1 VQLGLGHRASACP
14 ACGEET
20 SPQPLLE
27 VPSTDTAESFEIASC
42 VRCGLACTL
51 PVPQDLERYYHTDL
65 GSSVRQPG
73 AATFRFAQ
81 SFMLGAEAR
90 RIRRAANGATV
101 IDVGAGSGAFAWE
114 LQRRGHAVITADG
127 RPERPPLTRALA
139 SVPHRVVDFETGKI
153 RGLEAPGPRVA
164 VLRHVLEHLRSPAAF
179 LAQLAADGTWTFYVV
194 VPNVGSL
201 ERRLLGRS
209 WYLWDPPR
217 HLWHFDRATLTE
229 LLHRAGLEVFDS
241 GHDTVPNLVPSL
253 YRWLRL
259 RRGNTALLRWLHPKA
274 SLSTLA
280 APLNWLVPG
289 NVVWAL
295 ASVRG
300 HCQGRPETSVRSKTS
315 PKVNPAVTQ
324 QASARSGTQS
334 ATATGRG
341 PRAQRSRPSLA

>member
-1 VQLGLGHRASACP
+1 M
-14 ACGEET
+14 
-20 SPQPLLE
+20 
-27 VPSTDTAESFEIASC
+27 PSTDTAESFEIASC

-114 LQRRGHAVITADG
+114 LQRRGHTVITADG

-179 LAQLAADGTWTFYVV
+179 LAQLAADGAGIFYVV

-259 RRGNTALLRWLHPKA
+259 RRGNAALLRWLHPKA